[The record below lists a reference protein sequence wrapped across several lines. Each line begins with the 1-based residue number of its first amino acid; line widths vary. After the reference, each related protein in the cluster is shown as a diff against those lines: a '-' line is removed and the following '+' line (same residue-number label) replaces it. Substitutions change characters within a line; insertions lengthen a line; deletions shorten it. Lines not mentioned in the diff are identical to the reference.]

1 MSVRAHASK
10 LWGSRVQHKTPPTIA
25 HTLQEPDAP
34 GMLVCAFS
42 PDSAHIVAG
51 ASDCH
56 VYIWRWDLPPPTHVK
71 PDVENPTARLCAQ
84 PSASASAQ
92 GREPGVAE
100 PAGAPSEGFGRIG
113 MGSPA
118 GAGAPLLAAE
128 CPPPAPLVR
137 LGGHRHDVLLLLFSH
152 GGGGFATGSK
162 DGTVRVWR
170 QSAQRPRPGSA
181 RVSAEALPGTWG
193 VAWVAACPPVQ
204 DADTA
209 TARRR
214 RRAPPEPSISQVAW
228 TTDDAHV
235 LAALTDG
242 RVLVLDAGS
251 GRLRHCLAEHRTEVP
266 IIEGHPFDARLAL
279 TAGYDG
285 SIIVWDVAAGR
296 RLAAFSTADTR
307 PDGRAWPEAV
317 QLVDGH
323 WTPDGAG
330 FAVAD
335 VAGQWHLYA
344 ASGGGGGGI
353 NTGPSSSP
361 KVGALTLRRR
371 PAWAAGPARGELSS
385 NARYDQ
391 VGRRVGLT
399 PA

>member
-1 MSVRAHASK
+1 
-10 LWGSRVQHKTPPTIA
+10 
-25 HTLQEPDAP
+25 
-34 GMLVCAFS
+34 MLVCAFS

-56 VYIWRWDLPPPTHVK
+56 VYVWHWDLPPPVHVK
-71 PDVENPTARLCAQ
+71 PDPQNPTARLHAQ
-84 PSASASAQ
+84 PSTAASAD
-92 GREPGVAE
+92 GGELGMAE
-100 PAGAPSEGFGRIG
+100 PARGPIEGFGRVG
-113 MGSPA
+113 AGSA
-118 GAGAPLLAAE
+118 ASAGAPLLAAE
-128 CPPPAPLVR
+128 CPPPAPLAR

-152 GGGGFATGSK
+152 GGAGFATGSK

-170 QSAQRPRPGSA
+170 RAAQRARPGSGRA
-181 RVSAEALPGTWG
+181 CAEALPGPWG
-193 VAWVAACPPVQ
+193 VAWVAACPPVL

-228 TTDDAHV
+228 TADDAAV

-266 IIEGHPFDARLAL
+266 IIEGHPSDARLAL

-285 SIIVWDVAAGR
+285 SIVVWDVAAGA

-344 ASGGGGGGI
+344 ASGGGGGRPDRA
-353 NTGPSSSP
+353 PSSSP

-371 PAWAAGPARGELSS
+371 PAWAAGPGRGALSS

-391 VGRRVGLT
+391 VGIRVSLM